1 MITLQDFFDPIDI
14 SNIIENQKDEKSRF
28 VNKIKYLKEGTSLE
42 DIVKNK
48 VAIIGV
54 SSDKRK
60 QKKQLVPD
68 LVRKYLYQLFFP
80 FNVSVIDLG
89 NLKRGKNK
97 SDILYGIRE
106 VVSLL
111 LSNKVMPLIIGDDNN
126 LPFGSY
132 LSYEEIKK
140 PVNILTVDSTI
151 SLKQK
156 NIDLEE
162 IHYLPRIVLRNK
174 NCLFNFSLLGYQTYY
189 VSPEDL
195 NTLSKLYFDTIRLG
209 VMQANISENE
219 PIIRDAD
226 IVAMHIRSIR
236 NTYHHEE
243 EVLSPNG
250 MESKEFCQISRY
262 AGISDRLSSFGIYGI
277 NEDKQEAITAAQ
289 AIWYFLE
296 GVSQRK
302 NDYPA
307 RKPGYW
313 TKFHVNVSKD
323 TFITFFKS
331 PRSERWWME
340 IPYPKSGFSKS
351 LIISCSLTDYQ
362 NACNGE
368 VPDRWWK
375 FYQKIC

>member
-1 MITLQDFFDPIDI
+1 MITLQDFFDPIDV
-14 SNIIENQKDEKSRF
+14 SNILENQKDEKSRF
-28 VNKIKYLKEGTSLE
+28 FKRIKYLKEGIPLE
-42 DIVKNK
+42 YIVKNK

-54 SSDKRK
+54 STLKGK
-60 QKKQLVPD
+60 QKKIIVPD
-68 LVRKYLYQLFFP
+68 LVRKYLYNLYIP
-80 FNVSVIDLG
+80 FNVSIIDLG
-89 NLKRGKNK
+89 NLKTGKNK

-111 LSNKVMPLIIGDDNN
+111 LANKVTPLIIGDDNN
-126 LPFGSY
+126 LPFGTY

-140 PVNILTVDSTI
+140 PVNILSVDSTI

-162 IHYLPRIVLRNK
+162 MHYLPRIVLRNK
-174 NCLFNFSLLGYQTYY
+174 NCLFNYSLMGYQTYY

-195 NTLSKLYFDTIRLG
+195 NTLTKLYFDAVRLG
-209 VMQANISENE
+209 VFQADISENE

-226 IVAMHIRSIR
+226 IIAMHIRSVR
-236 NTYHHEE
+236 NSTNHEDT
-243 EVLSPNG
+243 VLSPNG

-262 AGISDRLSSFGIYGI
+262 SGISDRLTSFGIYGI
-277 NEDKQEAITAAQ
+277 NDDKQEAITAAQ

-296 GVSQRK
+296 GFSQRK
-302 NDYPA
+302 NDYPS

-313 TKFHVNVSKD
+313 TKFHVNVTKD

-331 PRSERWWME
+331 PKSERWWME

-351 LIISCSLTDYQ
+351 LIISCSLSDYKK
-362 NACNGE
+362 ACDGE

>member
-14 SNIIENQKDEKSRF
+14 SSIVEIKKDEKSRF
-28 VNKIKYLKEGTSLE
+28 VNKIKFLSEGVTE
-42 DIVKNK
+42 EEIAKQK
-48 VAIIGV
+48 IAIIGV
-54 SSDKRK
+54 GTSKRK
-60 QKKQLVPD
+60 QKKISVPD
-68 LVRKYLYQLFFP
+68 LVRRQLYSLYLPY
-80 FNVSVIDLG
+80 NIGIIDLG
-89 NLKRGKNK
+89 NLKIGKNK

-106 VVSLL
+106 VVSFLI
-111 LSNKVMPLIIGDDNN
+111 SKKVIPVIIGEEDN

-140 PVNILTVDSTI
+140 PVNLLSVDSTI
-151 SLKQK
+151 TLKQK
-156 NIDLEE
+156 NIELDE

-174 NCLFNFSLLGYQTYY
+174 NSLFNYSLLGYQSYY

-195 NTLSKLYFDTIRLG
+195 NTLSRLYFDTIRLG
-209 VMQANISENE
+209 VLQGDINETE

-226 IVAMHIRSIR
+226 IVAMHIRSVR
-236 NTYHHEE
+236 NNHHHEL

-250 MESKEFCQISRY
+250 IESKEFCQLSRY
-262 AGISDRLSSFGIYGI
+262 AGISDRLSNFGIYGI
-277 NEDKQEAITAAQ
+277 RDDNQEAIIAAQ

-296 GVSQRK
+296 GYSQRK

-313 TKFHVNVSKD
+313 TKFHVSVSKD

-331 PRSERWWME
+331 PKSERWWME

-351 LIISCSLTDYQ
+351 LIVSCSLSDYQ
-362 NACNGE
+362 QACSGE